1 MEDELIKKKKMYK
14 AWRKLNDEL
23 QKAENGGG
31 VAPEELGSIGRPNGA
46 LMPARLKMPKDVKK
60 ETGL

>member
-1 MEDELIKKKKMYK
+1 MYK
-14 AWRKLNDEL
+14 ARRKLDDEL

-31 VAPEELGSIGRPNGA
+31 VAPEVLGSIGRPNGA